1 MTDCTYIA
9 TLANLQKEVKELKD
23 QVLRSYAE
31 EENVRRIARRD
42 VDNAKSYA
50 NTSFAKAML
59 DVADD
64 LERALAI
71 VPAEK
76 RVAASGSAEILSPL
90 LQHNLSV

>member
-1 MTDCTYIA
+1 
-9 TLANLQKEVKELKD
+9 
-23 QVLRSYAE
+23 
-31 EENVRRIARRD
+31 
-42 VDNAKSYA
+42 
-50 NTSFAKAML
+50 ML

-90 LQHNLSV
+90 LQHSLSF